1 MSITPCAAPLP
12 WRDFLA
18 QTLAQRSKAWP
29 GVLPGRTEMS
39 PSHVCPD
46 TSSFCSPLAFAR
58 CTLFGPC
65 YHAGRR
71 EDGGGAL
78 ATSRGSGDQRSP
90 KVASSRADL
99 RAFSFF
105 FFFLTLVK
113 DLFLSEVT
121 RTVVCRLTTTTKM
134 ANQFLA
140 CCIRKGEGLR
150 SVLRGTVSLRG
161 VVRFAKGDSLA
172 FCCLRSL
179 AISRVLLEAN

>member
-1 MSITPCAAPLP
+1 MSSLRSSPHQAVPIEMSITPCAAPLP

-58 CTLFGPC
+58 CNFFGPC
-65 YHAGRR
+65 YHTGRR
-71 EDGGGAL
+71 EGGGGAL

-105 FFFLTLVK
+105 FFNPREGPFFYLK
-113 DLFLSEVT
+113 SPG
-121 RTVVCRLTTTTKM
+121 RWSVV
-134 ANQFLA
+134 
-140 CCIRKGEGLR
+140 
-150 SVLRGTVSLRG
+150 
-161 VVRFAKGDSLA
+161 
-172 FCCLRSL
+172 
-179 AISRVLLEAN
+179 